1 MANET
6 RTPESPTDLG
16 GSSWKDVLK
25 RTVKEFKEDNLTD
38 WAAALTYYGILSI
51 FPMLIALVSILGLIG
66 TSATQPL
73 LDNLS
78 TVAPGP
84 AKEIFT
90 SAITSLTQNQGAA
103 GVLFVVGLAGALWS
117 ASGYVAAFMRAS
129 NAIYEVEEGRP
140 IWKTAPVRLGVT
152 LVLVILIAIT
162 AIGVIATG
170 GLAEQIGTLIGV
182 GTTAVTAWDIAKWPV
197 LLLLVSLMFAIL
209 YWASPNVK
217 HPKFR
222 WVSPG
227 GVLAVVVWIIA
238 SLLFA
243 FYVANFGSYNK
254 TYGALGGVITFLV
267 WLWISNIAVLLGA
280 EFNAE
285 MERGRQIEAG
295 HPADREPFLEP
306 RDTKKMSDEGK
317 REAQAVTEERPQQ
330 RDEGG

>member
-1 MANET
+1 MNT
-6 RTPESPTDLG
+6 R
-16 GSSWKDVLK
+16 DVLK
-25 RTVKEFKEDNLTD
+25 RTIREFKEDNLTD

-66 TSATQPL
+66 TSATTPL
-73 LDNLS
+73 LDNLN

-84 AKEIFT
+84 AKDIFT
-90 SAITSLTQNQGAA
+90 NAIKELNKSQGAA
-103 GVLFVVGLAGALWS
+103 GVLFVVGLGGALWS

-129 NAIYEVEEGRP
+129 NDIYDVEEGRP

-152 LVLVILIAIT
+152 LVLIVMLAVT

-170 GLAEQIGTLIGV
+170 GLAKQIGNLVGV
-182 GTTAVTAWDIAKWPV
+182 GSDAVQVWDIAKWPV
-197 LLLLVSLMFAIL
+197 LLVIVSLMFAIL
-209 YWASPNVK
+209 YWAAPNVK

-227 GVLAVVVWIIA
+227 GLLAVVVWIVA
-238 SLLFA
+238 SAAFA

-254 TYGALGGVITFLV
+254 TYGALGGIITFLV

-285 MERGRQIEAG
+285 LERGRQIEKG
-295 HPADREPFLEP
+295 HPADEEPFLEP
-306 RDTKKMSDEGK
+306 RDTRKMSDEGK
-317 REAQAVTEERPQQ
+317 REVEASNP
-330 RDEGG
+330 